1 MIVNSFLSIHSN
13 DAAAAGG
20 GGAEKSGRRA
30 IYIFVS

>member
-30 IYIFVS
+30 IYIID